1 VRELLPFLGA
11 TFRSERLV
19 HAAQGHAQTARQ
31 AAQQSDILAR
41 RLDSTR
47 AQLQSA
53 LIAAEAATRAKDEF
67 LSVVSH
73 ELRTP
78 LNSIYGWSEIMRLS
92 PGDAAIYEQGL
103 ATIERNVK
111 AQARLIDDILDVA
124 RITSGQ
130 MRLEMRPLELGSV
143 IAAALD
149 AVSPA
154 ASAKQLLI
162 ATDFIATDLDA
173 RADLVTGDFDRLQQ
187 IVWNLLSNAI
197 KFTPLQGQIFVTCR
211 AHEGQVELSVRDSG
225 IGISAEFL
233 PYVFERFQQAD
244 STSTRRHGGLG
255 LGMAITR
262 HLVEL
267 HGGHI
272 RVCSDGPNCGTTF
285 TVALPSLAVPAAT
298 SSAAPGGNLNGDTN
312 ADTNG
317 ASRGISILPPSGMK
331 SGELPTKAAPRPDLS
346 GVRVLIV
353 DDEPE
358 ARTLLAAVLKQ
369 SRAQVIAASSVAEA
383 LEILRRERPDIVV
396 SDIAMPEQDGY
407 ALISQIR
414 KWSQREGTAVPVIA
428 LTAHARPSD
437 RFRALSAG
445 FQMHL
450 PKPVDSLELALTIQN
465 LLHRN

>member
-1 VRELLPFLGA
+1 MTVPTRNLLTALLDVPTRAASARALALHLGFDDLLFFVRDEEIGVALPALGLQQTLPQGRSWRAFLALCECETSWRGPAPALSGSGTVPALGFSSGEGTFAVRLGENPSDEAAGPVRELLPFLGA

-272 RVCSDGPNCGTTF
+272 RVCSDGPNC
-285 TVALPSLAVPAAT
+285 
-298 SSAAPGGNLNGDTN
+298 
-312 ADTNG
+312 
-317 ASRGISILPPSGMK
+317 
-331 SGELPTKAAPRPDLS
+331 
-346 GVRVLIV
+346 
-353 DDEPE
+353 
-358 ARTLLAAVLKQ
+358 
-369 SRAQVIAASSVAEA
+369 
-383 LEILRRERPDIVV
+383 
-396 SDIAMPEQDGY
+396 
-407 ALISQIR
+407 
-414 KWSQREGTAVPVIA
+414 
-428 LTAHARPSD
+428 
-437 RFRALSAG
+437 
-445 FQMHL
+445 
-450 PKPVDSLELALTIQN
+450 
-465 LLHRN
+465 